1 MGEEQA
7 LAAVQDGYPDRV
19 NIPLTDEGAH
29 VTFYVIKRETDRCK
43 NSSEK

>member
-19 NIPLTDEGAH
+19 NIPLTDAEASVSFFLASRRKMPGL
-29 VTFYVIKRETDRCK
+29 
-43 NSSEK
+43 

>member
-19 NIPLTDEGAH
+19 NIPLTDEEAH
-29 VTFYVIKRETDRCK
+29 VTFYVIKRETDLCK